1 MGSIDAGPRT
11 LEDVKVPVRLKL
23 SALWASMMFLFAYG
37 DIFTG
42 YRTDVI
48 EDLRAGELGGFE
60 VNEAFLLATSIYV
73 AIPSLMVF
81 LSLVLRPAVD
91 RRTNL
96 VVGAVY
102 AVTIALSAI
111 GEGWAYF
118 IFLSVVEVVLAV
130 LIVWNA
136 WRWPDQAPPSAWTS
150 EAAGRTR

>member
-1 MGSIDAGPRT
+1 VANMVSTDAPQRT
-11 LEDVKVPVRLKL
+11 LEDVMVPVRLKL

-60 VNEAFLLATSIYV
+60 VNQAFLLATSIYV

-81 LSLVLRPAVD
+81 LSLVLRPAVN
-91 RRTNL
+91 RWVNL
-96 VVGAVY
+96 VLAAVY
-102 AVTIALSAI
+102 AVTIALSVI

-118 IFLSVVEVVLAV
+118 VLLSVLEVALAALV
-130 LIVWNA
+130 AWHA
-136 WRWPDQAPPSAWTS
+136 WRWPT
-150 EAAGRTR
+150 T